1 MHLKYLITG
10 TGRCGTVF
18 CARSLT
24 ELGIPCGHEAIFDWR
39 GLELAI
45 KKINGEI
52 QPELSH
58 ASTRELIGEERW
70 ISDLNALEAESSYMV
85 APYLSSEVIRGIPV
99 IHVVRDPVKVV
110 NSFSNYI
117 DYFKY
122 EKPTNLYEEFIYEQ
136 LPELRSDMHRFDRSA
151 LYVVKWN
158 EMIEKSKPDFFY
170 RVEDSPEKLFDFL
183 GVKGSLFHNKEINS
197 FKKDINEPFS
207 VHKIQNNRLR
217 KEFIDMGRRY
227 GYKMVSEL
235 MM

>member
-24 ELGIPCGHEAIFDWR
+24 NLGIPCGHESIFDWR

-45 KKINGEI
+45 KKINGEKT
-52 QPELSH
+52 PELSLV
-58 ASTRELIGEERW
+58 AAKNVLDEEW
-70 ISDLNALEAESSYMV
+70 SLDLNSLEAESSYMS
-85 APYLSSEVIRGIPV
+85 APYLTHEIIKGTAV

-110 NSFSNYI
+110 NSFCNYLN
-117 DYFKY
+117 YFAS
-122 EKPTNLYEEFIYEQ
+122 EEPMNLYEKFIYDQ
-136 LPELRSDMHRFDRSA
+136 IPELRSDMPIFDRAA
-151 LYVVKWN
+151 LYLIRWN

-170 RVEDSPEKLFDFL
+170 RVEDSPEKLFDFIEK
-183 GVKGSLFHNKEINS
+183 KGSLFPNIEINS
-197 FKKDINEPFS
+197 FKKDISDPFLTY
-207 VHKIQNNRLR
+207 KINNNKLR

-227 GYKMVSEL
+227 GYKMFKDL